1 MKKIFAIAL
10 ALMLAIP
17 ALAFADGNDVQIVVQ
32 GAAEVTAAPDM
43 VKVTANAGVS
53 GKTIAEAQAG
63 MNKIIDAVTR
73 KLLELGVADDDI
85 VTTSYAYYTT

>member
-32 GAAEVTAAPDM
+32 GAAEVTAAPDHRRG
-43 VKVTANAGVS
+43 AGGHEQDHRCSHPKAARIGRS
-53 GKTIAEAQAG
+53 G
-63 MNKIIDAVTR
+63 R
-73 KLLELGVADDDI
+73 
-85 VTTSYAYYTT
+85 